1 MAAVNDKTSE
11 LPRKRGIFTILRRF
25 SAPRAGALCTR
36 LPGLQDSQVLHVH
49 RNHTAGVEV
58 IEGLGAV
65 EAQGDRRLASVDVD
79 AAGGN
84 SAGKAA

>member
-1 MAAVNDKTSE
+1 MIKLRNYPV
-11 LPRKRGIFTILRRF
+11 KRGIFTILRRF

-49 RNHTAGVEV
+49 QNHTAGVEV

-65 EAQGDRRLASVDVD
+65 EAQGDRRLRRRRRRWWQLCRQ
-79 AAGGN
+79 AA
-84 SAGKAA
+84 